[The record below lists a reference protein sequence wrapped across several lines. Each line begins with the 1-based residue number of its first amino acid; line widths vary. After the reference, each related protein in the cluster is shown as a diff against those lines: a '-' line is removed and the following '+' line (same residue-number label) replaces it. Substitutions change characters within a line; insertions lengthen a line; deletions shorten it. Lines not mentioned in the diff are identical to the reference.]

1 MLVRA
6 YCKALGFSPR
16 KARLVVDLVRGKP
29 VDEALAV
36 LSFTPTPIA
45 RSIAKVL
52 RSAAANAENN
62 YQLNPRGLKVA
73 QIMADEGPRLKRFR
87 PQARGRVNP
96 IQRRSCHITVIV
108 EGESGE

>member
-1 MLVRA
+1 MQVRA
-6 YCKALGFSPR
+6 QVKGLGFSAR

-29 VDEALAV
+29 VDEALSV
-36 LSFTPTPIA
+36 LRFTPTPIA
-45 RSIAKVL
+45 LSVAKVL

-62 YQLNPRGLKVA
+62 YQLNPRGLRVA
-73 QIMADEGPRLKRFR
+73 QIMADEGPRLKRGR
-87 PQARGRVNP
+87 PQARGRMNP

>member
-1 MLVRA
+1 VQVQARV
-6 YCKALGFSPR
+6 KALGFSPR

-29 VDEALAV
+29 VDEALSI
-36 LSFTPTPIA
+36 LRFTPTPIA

-62 YQLNPRGLKVA
+62 YQLNPRGLRVA
-73 QIMADEGPRLKRFR
+73 QIMADEGPRTKRHR

-96 IQRRSCHITVIV
+96 YQRRSCHIMVIV